1 MDLPEN
7 EKGKRKRVKQREK
20 VKIHYRKRMKLRHRP
35 SRWIRF
41 KKYVGKHRKMI
52 TVIILLVAGVIIAM
66 TSVFL
71 MVKQKSDKHKDL
83 MEKKFTPPAS

>member
-7 EKGKRKRVKQREK
+7 EKGKRKRVKQKEK

-41 KKYVGKHRKMI
+41 KKYFSKHRKMI
-52 TVIILLVAGVIIAM
+52 TVSIVLVAGLIIAM

-71 MVKQKSDKHKDL
+71 MIKQKSDKHQDM
-83 MEKKFTPPAS
+83 MEKKFTTPAS